1 MSEITNEKLLEMI
14 QAMQATT
21 GNAPGGR
28 SRRNEPSV
36 EIDSVS
42 VPVKLDLG
50 RETVRVYLNC
60 KVSPNSQR
68 DLENLVDDIF
78 DSGYEVDT
86 WQKKRDYNS
95 GGRGRR

>member
-1 MSEITNEKLLEMI
+1 MSDVTNSELLEMI
-14 QAMQATT
+14 KAMQAST
-21 GNAPGGR
+21 GNATGGR
-28 SRRNEPSV
+28 SRMSDPAIEV
-36 EIDSVS
+36 ESVS

-60 KVSPNSQR
+60 KASPSSQR
-68 DLENLVDDIF
+68 DLTNLVDDLF
-78 DSGYEVDT
+78 DAGYEVDT